1 MSDDQ
6 IVMHCAATLRDRK
19 AGSLFA
25 AEYHDRQSLYKEIAE
40 LNARLSSGN
49 IRTMVLG
56 FTKKRALVYL
66 YRPNRLAAALS
77 DATAQK
83 ILQKSGYDTSHTGA
97 CLTRLIRRMKDTQ
110 NFPHE
115 IGLFLGYPSCEVE
128 AFIQNDRP
136 CVFAGAWKVYCDA
149 EYARKCFRTFRDC
162 TLTCRQKLSHGIPL
176 EEMMIERKED

>member
-25 AEYHDRQSLYKEIAE
+25 AEYDDRQSLYKEIAE
-40 LNARLSSGN
+40 LNARLSCGN

-83 ILQKSGYDTSHTGA
+83 ILQKRKQQQEAATA
-97 CLTRLIRRMKDTQ
+97 TQ
-110 NFPHE
+110 P
-115 IGLFLGYPSCEVE
+115 GTAPTVPTPPAPSTTP
-128 AFIQNDRP
+128 NKKR
-136 CVFAGAWKVYCDA
+136 
-149 EYARKCFRTFRDC
+149 
-162 TLTCRQKLSHGIPL
+162 
-176 EEMMIERKED
+176 